1 MANETQN
8 TPETAVKKIKLSLKK
23 SLVYIIGAIIIL
35 GALGFGYYKYSHTEK
50 AMKAKAAKEVTAL
63 TKEIGAIM
71 VLPEGEPTIFD
82 ITDPAQLA
90 SQQAFFAGAQ
100 KGDKLLVYS
109 QAAKAIIYS
118 PARHLIVNV
127 GPVTFD
133 GNQTPTANAQKQSAQ
148 AALTGTTTKR

>member
-1 MANETQN
+1 MTKDKQPTQEV
-8 TPETAVKKIKLSLKK
+8 TKK
-23 SLVYIIGAIIIL
+23 SKAKISFKKLAIFILGIIVIL

-50 AMKAKAAKEVTAL
+50 AMKAKAAKEVIAL
-63 TKEIGAIM
+63 TKEIAELM
-71 VLPEGEPTIFD
+71 VLPAGEPTIFD
-82 ITDPAQLA
+82 ITDPAQLS

-118 PARHLIVNV
+118 PSRHLIVNV

-133 GNQTPTANAQKQSAQ
+133 QDKTSQTAPIVKTNITPKTSPK
-148 AALTGTTTKR
+148 L